1 MKQHSSTAKPA
12 RECGEPV
19 QKRVVLLVDDDADWR
34 MLVRDALAQS
44 DVAQEMPLE
53 VYEAED
59 GHVALRF
66 LMREGEFAHAPQ
78 PNLMY
83 LDCEMPRVD
92 GITVLTA
99 VRSDP
104 RLRDVPAIM
113 LTGITDEACMRRA
126 SEGGAVAYII
136 KPARLED
143 LRRAID
149 ASAGYWL
156 RSARSENGGN
166 LLRAKTTMERA
177 A

>member
-12 RECGEPV
+12 CECGETV

-34 MLVRDALAQS
+34 MLVRDALAES

-59 GHVALRF
+59 GHVALKF
-66 LMREGEFAHAPQ
+66 LMREGEFAQAPQ

-156 RSARSENGGN
+156 RTPRFQKAGDSTQAN
-166 LLRAKTTMERA
+166 A
-177 A
+177 AMDQAA